1 MPDFTNWA
9 APTSFKFV
17 NDSVVEPDWK
27 LQSGTGTNQRARY
40 PVHFHRNGL
49 TKDGNPSVIKG
60 SAVVDSPGWG
70 FVNHSSYVDMSQ
82 NVAYNVRGAAFAT
95 EVGDEIGGFYGN
107 MAIGTTGSG
116 EADNSRETPFQD
128 FGHQGDGFWFQ
139 GAGVSVVGNISAG
152 NQGHAFA
159 YYTRGLIES
168 TGRGRFLSA
177 NLDDPSIAGGQPTI
191 DVGLVPVTNFRDN
204 VGYSSYMGLLIRYH
218 LQESPHSQRSRFENS
233 KFWNNTVGVGLHYT
247 QNLILRNLEVL
258 RIPNG
263 QHTYGIES
271 DIQEANVL
279 YENITVTGYHTGI
292 EMPRWGQNEVRGGT
306 FNNTDHDILI
316 PTAAWRDRTVL
327 VTGLTG
333 TPRVT
338 LLDDVRQLPDNNNF
352 LFFVNDQV
360 ILNFGPLQSQRV
372 YFWRQQAQAIPFPE
386 ARPDIPPQYVGLTN
400 QQLWNQF
407 GKALSGA
414 IAPADVYTLPYIQ
427 GGLIPCE
434 QL

>member
-1 MPDFTNWA
+1 MAIRLRIASTTGAEQNEVREIISIVGTTVQLDQPLSFAHA
-9 APTSFKFV
+9 APAANLDVHVAHLTRNAVIESESTITARRGHAMFMHSRDVDIAYAGFYKLGRTDKLQVV
-17 NDSVVEPDWK
+17 NDSVVKPDWK
-27 LQSGTGTNQRARY
+27 LQPGTGTNQRARY

-82 NVAYNVRGAAFAT
+82 NVAYDVHGAAFAT

-177 NLDDPSIAGGQPTI
+177 NLDDPSIANGQPTI
-191 DVGLVPVTNFRDN
+191 DVGQVPVTNFRDN
-204 VGYSSYMGLLIRYH
+204 VGYSSFMGLLIRYH
-218 LQESPHSQRSRFENS
+218 LQESPHGQRSRFENS

-247 QNLILRNLEVL
+247 QNLILRNLEVI

-316 PTAAWRDRTVL
+316 PTAALRDRSVL
-327 VTGLTG
+327 VTGLDG
-333 TPRVT
+333 HAASHAAGRCP
-338 LLDDVRQLPDNNNF
+338 PA
-352 LFFVNDQV
+352 
-360 ILNFGPLQSQRV
+360 P
-372 YFWRQQAQAIPFPE
+372 RQQ
-386 ARPDIPPQYVGLTN
+386 
-400 QQLWNQF
+400 
-407 GKALSGA
+407 
-414 IAPADVYTLPYIQ
+414 
-427 GGLIPCE
+427 
-434 QL
+434 